1 MNLDRTCVPPP
12 HVAEHVPHVVHVLQV
27 QLIASHEVIS
37 QGADATDSPLQGIPP
52 FCAVFSTYLDFSC
65 MPPPHVAE
73 HAPHEVHEAHVQ
85 FTKLSS
91 TQGVVPDPT
100 EVEVLVIVVMA
111 LVIVVIVLVVMVV
124 AAKSA

>member
-37 QGADATDSPLQGIPP
+37 QGADATDSPTQGIPP

-65 MPPPHVAE
+65 VPPPHVAE
-73 HAPHEVHEAHVQ
+73 HAPHGVQEVHVQ
-85 FTKLSS
+85 LTKSLSS
-91 TQGVVPDPT
+91 SQAVVPQASDSTDSP
-100 EVEVLVIVVMA
+100 LQGIPPFCVVFSTY
-111 LVIVVIVLVVMVV
+111 LDL
-124 AAKSA
+124 S

>member
-27 QLIASHEVIS
+27 QLIASHKVIS
-37 QGADATDSPLQGIPP
+37 QAADATDSPLQGIPP

-65 MPPPHVAE
+65 VPPPHVAE
-73 HAPHEVHEAHVQ
+73 HAPHGVHEAQVQ
-85 FTKLSS
+85 FTKPSS

-100 EVEVLVIVVMA
+100 EVEVLVKVV
-111 LVIVVIVLVVMVV
+111 V
-124 AAKSA
+124 